1 MNMSAIVTSL
11 AKIRMTERN
20 ADMHLDSLVNDVKV
34 RYLFPLPSL
43 FLYWEDTFC
52 LYLAFLS
59 STNSLFLSAS

>member
-20 ADMHLDSLVNDVKV
+20 ADVHLDSLVKDVKV
-34 RYLFPLPSL
+34 RYLIPLPSL
-43 FLYWEDTFC
+43 LGGHILFVFWS
-52 LYLAFLS
+52 FLS